1 MQVSV
6 KRWRVAKVSLAEL
19 RAAAGVAESADGTA
33 ILTGLR
39 QSLGPLGPRIRFF
52 FPDVDNTVRSAREH
66 RQALQDRMKLVIAG
80 IEVEAF
86 DVRAEGLPFAGMI
99 HADPLDSIDM
109 AREEGA
115 LRAELERIGLRVEV
129 EKLEWRFSYEVK
141 A

>member
-6 KRWRVAKVSLAEL
+6 KKWRVAKISLAEL

-52 FPDVDNTVRSAREH
+52 FPDVDNTVRSA
-66 RQALQDRMKLVIAG
+66 ALQDRMKLVIAG

-141 A
+141 E